1 MVMGSLAQETDV
13 LVIGAGPGGYVAAIH
28 AADLGLEVTLVEER
42 EQLGGVCLLEG
53 CIPSKALVHATELAE
68 AVRGGKRFGLLADGV
83 RIDRA
88 GLARF
93 RRQVSE
99 TLARGVRGLL
109 ERRGVEVIRGRAR
122 FESPRRVALEGA
134 EVAAIEFKRAIV
146 ATGSRVKTL
155 PFAEGVP
162 TWTSREAL
170 ALEEVPERLLVVG
183 AGYIGLELGF
193 VYAGLGSE
201 VTVVEV
207 LPEIL
212 PGTDRDLAAIVEK
225 SARRRFR
232 KLLLETT
239 VEEIEQQE
247 DGFRVTLAAK
257 DGGREEQTFD
267 RVLLAVGR
275 VPNTDGI
282 GLEAAGLE
290 VDERGFLPV
299 DDRCRTAVPHIF
311 AIGDVTPGPMLAHR
325 ASRQAKVAAEVLAGR
340 ASAFDNA
347 CVPAVVFTDPEIA
360 TVGLTLAAAE
370 AEGLNVVTGKFP
382 LAALGR
388 ALAMAKRD
396 GFARVIA
403 ERETGRIL
411 GAGIVGPHASDVI
424 AEMAL
429 AIEMGATLED
439 LAVTIHPHPTISEAW
454 MEAAEVA
461 LGEPVHIFL
470 GAAKGG
476 GPAGAR

>member
-53 CIPSKALVHATELAE
+53 CIPSKALVHATGLAE
-68 AVRGGKRFGLLADGV
+68 AVRGGKRFGLMAEGL
-83 RIDRA
+83 RIERE
-88 GLARF
+88 GLQRF
-93 RRQVSE
+93 RRQVSD
-99 TLARGVRGLL
+99 TLAKGVRGLL
-109 ERRGVEVIRGRAR
+109 ERRGVEIVRGRAR
-122 FESPRRVALEGA
+122 FEGPHRVALEGA
-134 EVAAIEFKRAIV
+134 EVSAIEFRRAIL

-155 PFAEGVP
+155 PFAEGLDA
-162 TWTSREAL
+162 WTSREAL
-170 ALEEVPERLLVVG
+170 ALEEIPGSLLVVG

-201 VTVVEV
+201 VSVVEV
-207 LPEIL
+207 LPEVLAGI
-212 PGTDRDLAAIVEK
+212 DRDLAAVVEK
-225 SARRRFR
+225 NARRRFR
-232 KLLLETT
+232 NLWLETT
-239 VEEIEQQE
+239 VRAMER
-247 DGFRVTLAAK
+247 DGDRFRVVLAGK
-257 DGGREEQTFD
+257 DGAEEVHAFD

-275 VPNTDGI
+275 APNTDG
-282 GLEAAGLE
+282 LELAAAGLE
-290 VDERGFLPV
+290 PDAHGFLPV
-299 DDRCRTAVPHIF
+299 DDRCRTKVPHLF
-311 AIGDVTPGPMLAHR
+311 AIGDITPGPMLAHR

-340 ASAFDNA
+340 KAAYDNA

-360 TVGLTLAAAE
+360 TVGMGAAE
-370 AEGLNVVTGKFP
+370 AEAAGADVVRGKFP

-388 ALAMAKRD
+388 ALAMGKRD

-403 ERETGRIL
+403 EKGTGRIL

-461 LGEPVHIFL
+461 LGEPVHVFL
-470 GAAKGG
+470 GTSRG
-476 GPAGAR
+476 RD

>member
-83 RIDRA
+83 RVDRK
-88 GLARF
+88 GLQRF
-93 RRQVSE
+93 RRQVSD
-99 TLARGVRGLL
+99 TLAKGVRGLL
-109 ERRGVEVIRGRAR
+109 ERRGVEIVRGRAR
-122 FESPRRVALEGA
+122 FEGPHRVALEGA
-134 EVAAIEFKRAIV
+134 EVAAIEFRRAIL

-155 PFAEGVP
+155 PLAEGMDA
-162 TWTSREAL
+162 WTSRDAL
-170 ALEEVPERLLVVG
+170 SLEEIPGRLLVVG

-201 VTVVEV
+201 VSVVEV

-212 PGTDRDLAAIVEK
+212 AGVDRDLAAVVEK

-232 KLLLETT
+232 DLWLETT
-239 VEEIEQQE
+239 VRAMER
-247 DGFRVTLAAK
+247 DGDACRVVLARK
-257 DGGREEQTFD
+257 DGSEETREFD

-275 VPNTDGI
+275 TPNTDGI
-282 GLEAAGLE
+282 GLEALGLE
-290 VDERGFLPV
+290 TDERGFLPV
-299 DDRCRTAVPHIF
+299 DDRCRTRVPHVL

-325 ASRQAKVAAEVLAGR
+325 ASRQAKVAAEVLAGKD
-340 ASAFDNA
+340 AAYDNA
-347 CVPAVVFTDPEIA
+347 CVPAVVFTDPEVA
-360 TVGLTLAAAE
+360 TVGMTLAE
-370 AEGLNVVTGKFP
+370 AEAQGADVTAGKFP

-388 ALAMAKRD
+388 ALAMGKRD

-403 ERETGRIL
+403 ERGTGRIL

-461 LGEPVHIFL
+461 LGEPVHVFL
-470 GAAKGG
+470 GTTGKQG
-476 GPAGAR
+476 

>member
-68 AVRGGKRFGLLADGV
+68 AVRGGKRFGLLAENV
-83 RIDRA
+83 RIERK
-88 GLARF
+88 GLQRF
-93 RRQVSE
+93 RRQVSD
-99 TLARGVRGLL
+99 TLAKGVRGLL
-109 ERRGVEVIRGRAR
+109 ERRGVEIVRGRAR
-122 FESPRRVALEGA
+122 FEGPHRVALEGA
-134 EVAAIEFKRAIV
+134 EVAAIEFKRAIL

-155 PFAEGVP
+155 PFAEGLDC
-162 TWTSREAL
+162 WTSRDAL
-170 ALEEVPERLLVVG
+170 ALEEVPGKLLVVG

-201 VTVVEV
+201 VSVVEV

-212 PGTDRDLAAIVEK
+212 AGVDRDLAAVVEK
-225 SARRRFR
+225 NARRRFR
-232 KLLLETT
+232 NLWLETT
-239 VEEIEQQE
+239 VKGMEEVG
-247 DGFRVTLAAK
+247 DGTRVVLAGK
-257 DGGREEQTFD
+257 DGAEETHVFD

-275 VPNTDGI
+275 APNTDGI
-282 GLEAAGLE
+282 GLEALGLE
-290 VDERGFLPV
+290 VDELGFLPV
-299 DDRCRTAVPHIF
+299 DDRCRTKVPHVL
-311 AIGDVTPGPMLAHR
+311 AIGDITPGPMLAHR
-325 ASRQAKVAAEVLAGR
+325 ASRQAKVAAEVLAGKD
-340 ASAFDNA
+340 AVYDNA
-347 CVPAVVFTDPEIA
+347 CVPAVVFTDPEVA
-360 TVGLTLAAAE
+360 TVGMGLAEAE
-370 AEGLNVVTGKFP
+370 AEGAEIVTGKFP

-388 ALAMAKRD
+388 ALAMGKRD

-403 ERETGRIL
+403 EKGSGRIL

-461 LGEPVHIFL
+461 LGEPVHVFL
-470 GAAKGG
+470 GTARKGS
-476 GPAGAR
+476 